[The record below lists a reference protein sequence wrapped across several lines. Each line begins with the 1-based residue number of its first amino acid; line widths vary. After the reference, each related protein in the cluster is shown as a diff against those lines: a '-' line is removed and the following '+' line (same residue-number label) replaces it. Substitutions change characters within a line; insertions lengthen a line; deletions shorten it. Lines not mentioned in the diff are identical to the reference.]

1 MNAETYDITQLLKSW
16 QSGND
21 DAPARLIPLVYRE
34 LRLLAG
40 NYLQPERADRTSKA
54 TPLREA
60 YSRMVNGEGGTCKD
74 RAHFYRIAAGLL
86 RRILVEY
93 VRTHQAA
100 KRDRRGTKVPLN
112 GTRDLRERNGA
123 PLAAFNQ
130 ALEKFDEIYP
140 RKSQVVELKFF
151 GGLNAKEISE
161 VLEVSEETV
170 LRDWNFAKL
179 WLYRELNGNAA

>member
-1 MNAETYDITQLLKSW
+1 MSHDITQLLKSC
-16 QSGND
+16 QLGND
-21 DAPARLIPLVYRE
+21 DAPAQLIPLVYRE
-34 LRLLAG
+34 LRILAD
-40 NYLQPERADRTSKA
+40 NYMQPERAGRTSKA
-54 TPLREA
+54 TNPLREA
-60 YSRMVNGEGGTCKD
+60 YSRMVNREGATRKG
-74 RAHFYRIAAGLL
+74 RAHFYRIAARLL

-93 VRTHQAA
+93 VGTYQAA
-100 KRDRRGTKVPLN
+100 KRDRPGPKVPLN
-112 GTRDLRERNGA
+112 GTRDLPGKNGA
-123 PLAAFNQ
+123 PLAAFNR

-151 GGLNAKEISE
+151 GGLNGKEISQ